1 MPSMITRLASTLLLL
16 FAALLAN
23 AQTTPGTGT
32 DTPVPLDRI
41 VAVVNNDVILKSE
54 LDDFLRSVKARLRSQ
69 HTTLPPE
76 SVLEK
81 QALDRLVMDRLQL
94 QMAEQTGIRVDDETL
109 NRAIQDIAQRNQLSM
124 EQFRETL
131 ASEGYSFAKFR
142 ENIRDQIMITRLQQ
156 RNVDNHVQVSEQEVD
171 NFLSNPQNRADDR
184 LYEIQHILVSVPDAA
199 SPEQIQA
206 ARLKADSI
214 LTKLRGGA
222 DFGETA
228 VSMSDGQRA
237 LQGGM
242 LGWFPAGQVPTLFL
256 PSIQKMKPGDIS
268 DIIRSP
274 SGFHILKL
282 VAVKGAQK
290 HVIEQT
296 HARHILI
303 RTNEVVSDNDARSRL
318 EQLRQRILGGDSFAE
333 LARSHSD
340 DTASAR
346 KGGDLGWVNPGETV
360 PEFQR
365 EMDKLAPGQISEPFK
380 TPFGWHIVQVIA
392 RRQYDDTQQY
402 KRTKAREAIRA
413 RKQREALEL
422 WLRRLRDEAYIEYRL
437 KS

>member
-1 MPSMITRLASTLLLL
+1 MPSMITRLASTLLLV

-23 AQTTPGTGT
+23 AQTTPSTGP

-69 HTTLPPE
+69 HTALPPD

-81 QALDRLVMDRLQL
+81 QALDRLIMDRLQL

-109 NRAIQDIAQRNQLSM
+109 NRAIQDIAKRNQLSM

-206 ARLKADSI
+206 ARLKADGI

-256 PSIQKMKPGDIS
+256 HSIQNMKPGDIS

-340 DTASAR
+340 DTVSAR

-402 KRTKAREAIRA
+402 KRAKAREAIRA